1 MRNNRPI
8 KQNPVLDR
16 VEETM
21 HRIGTLG
28 TFMGRDSRKLVEIIT
43 DDQDMVFSL
52 GLSHEEIARRLE
64 EITKIAKNE
73 FGDTVIIED
82 RYEVKADEARGAV
95 PCPWG
100 HPNGLFRK
108 SHIEI
113 KDLKSGERLIWTD
126 LSIHL
131 IRAHGFYQGKGSPYR
146 LEPKVIKDI
155 LFS

>member
-1 MRNNRPI
+1 MRRHRPI
-8 KQNPVLDR
+8 KQNPALDR

-21 HRIGTLG
+21 HSIGTLG
-28 TFMGRDSRKLVEIIT
+28 TFMGWDSRKLVEIIT
-43 DDQDMVFSL
+43 DDQDMVCSL

-64 EITKIAKNE
+64 EITKIAKKE
-73 FGDTVIIED
+73 FGDTVTIED
-82 RYEVKADEARGAV
+82 RYEAKADEARGV
-95 PCPWG
+95 IPCPWQ

-131 IRAHGFYQGKGSPYR
+131 IRTHGFYQGKGSPYR
-146 LEPKVIKDI
+146 LEPRVIKDM
-155 LFS
+155 LFG